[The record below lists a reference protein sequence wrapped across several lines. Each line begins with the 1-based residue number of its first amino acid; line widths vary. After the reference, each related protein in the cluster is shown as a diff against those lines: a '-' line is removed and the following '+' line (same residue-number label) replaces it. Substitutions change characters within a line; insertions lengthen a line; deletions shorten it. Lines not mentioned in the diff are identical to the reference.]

1 MNNRKD
7 PRPSS
12 LEGLKGIIFDYG
24 GTLDTCGQ
32 HWGKKLWHAY
42 ERQHVPVTEQQF
54 RDAYVYGERTLGRN
68 PIIKPDYTF
77 HRTLS
82 TKIRLEMEH
91 LCTHNAWDAS
101 EEEFRAKHQA
111 VLDDLYAEVQATTAH
126 SIGVLRELHERY
138 PMVLVSNF
146 YGNIECVLH
155 EFGFDGLFLDIVE
168 SAIVGVRKPDP
179 RIFELGVEALRSSDV
194 EKELS
199 ARPEGTLSERS
210 GERTL
215 NSKLSTTLHSP
226 LSTTLNSK
234 LSTRR
239 EAALSER
246 SGERTLHSNEVLVVG
261 DSFYKD
267 ILPAQKAGCRTA
279 WFKGEGW
286 TDETYDETIPDMV
299 ITDLSDLLVIK

>member
-126 SIGVLRELHERY
+126 SISVLRELHERY

-215 NSKLSTTLHSP
+215 NSP

-234 LSTRR
+234 LS
-239 EAALSER
+239 
-246 SGERTLHSNEVLVVG
+246 TLHSNEVLVVG

-299 ITDLSDLLVIK
+299 ITDLADLLVIK

>member
-1 MNNRKD
+1 MNNNRQD
-7 PRPSS
+7 NAP
-12 LEGLKGIIFDYG
+12 GMFDNLKGIIFDYG

-91 LCTHNAWDAS
+91 LCTHGAWDAS
-101 EEEFRAKHQA
+101 EEEFKQKHQA
-111 VLDDLYAEVQATTAH
+111 VLEDVYAEVLATTAH
-126 SIGVLRELHERY
+126 SAEVLTQLSERF

-146 YGNIECVLH
+146 YGNIECVLQ
-155 EFGFDGLFLDIVE
+155 EFGLRKFFPRIVE
-168 SAIVGVRKPDP
+168 SAVVGIRKPDP
-179 RIFELGVEALRSSDV
+179 RIFELGVEELRCSDVETLRSSDV
-194 EKELS
+194 EEK
-199 ARPEGTLSERS
+199 TQ
-210 GERTL
+210 
-215 NSKLSTTLHSP
+215 NSP

-234 LSTRR
+234 LST
-239 EAALSER
+239 
-246 SGERTLHSNEVLVVG
+246 LHSQEVLVVG

-299 ITDLSDLLVIK
+299 ITDLADLLVIK

>member
-1 MNNRKD
+1 MNNNRQD
-7 PRPSS
+7 PPLGLQGRFHSEAEKEPPI
-12 LEGLKGIIFDYG
+12 LGDLKGIIFDYG

-91 LCTHNAWDAS
+91 LCTHGAWDAS
-101 EEEFRAKHQA
+101 EEEFHAKHQA

-155 EFGFDGLFLDIVE
+155 EFGFDGLFLDIIE

-179 RIFELGVEALRSSDV
+179 RIFELGVEELRKGVRGVQGEWHTTPLPPREGQGGGSSITPND
-194 EKELS
+194 
-199 ARPEGTLSERS
+199 
-210 GERTL
+210 
-215 NSKLSTTLHSP
+215 
-226 LSTTLNSK
+226 
-234 LSTRR
+234 
-239 EAALSER
+239 
-246 SGERTLHSNEVLVVG
+246 VLVVG

>member
-1 MNNRKD
+1 MNNKD
-7 PRPSS
+7 TRPSS

-42 ERQHVPVTEQQF
+42 ERQHVPVSEQQF

-77 HRTLS
+77 HRTLA

-91 LCTHNAWDAS
+91 LCTHGAWDAS
-101 EEEFRAKHQA
+101 EEEFKQKHQA
-111 VLDDLYAEVQATTAH
+111 VLEDVYAEVLATTAH
-126 SIGVLRELHERY
+126 SAEVLTQLSERF

-146 YGNIECVLH
+146 YGNIECVLQ
-155 EFGFDGLFLDIVE
+155 EFGLRKFFPRIVE
-168 SAIVGVRKPDP
+168 SAVVGIRKPDP
-179 RIFELGVEALRSSDV
+179 RIFELGVEELRKGV
-194 EKELS
+194 QEVQGEWHTTPLPP
-199 ARPEGTLSERS
+199 REGQGGGS
-210 GERTL
+210 
-215 NSKLSTTLHSP
+215 SP
-226 LSTTLNSK
+226 LTP
-234 LSTRR
+234 
-239 EAALSER
+239 
-246 SGERTLHSNEVLVVG
+246 NEVLVVG

>member
-1 MNNRKD
+1 MNNNRQD
-7 PRPSS
+7 NAP
-12 LEGLKGIIFDYG
+12 GMFDNLKGIIFDYG

-77 HRTLS
+77 HRTLA

-91 LCTHNAWDAS
+91 LCTHGAWDAS
-101 EEEFRAKHQA
+101 EEEFKQKHQA
-111 VLDDLYAEVQATTAH
+111 VLEDVYAEVVATTAH
-126 SIGVLRELHERY
+126 SAEVLTQLSERF

-146 YGNIECVLH
+146 YGNIECVLQ
-155 EFGFDGLFLDIVE
+155 EFGLRKFFPRIVE
-168 SAIVGVRKPDP
+168 SAVVGIRKPDP
-179 RIFELGVEALRSSDV
+179 RIFELGVEELRSSDV
-194 EKELS
+194 E
-199 ARPEGTLSERS
+199 TLRS
-210 GERTL
+210 SDVEEKTQ
-215 NSKLSTTLHSP
+215 NSP

-234 LSTRR
+234 LST
-239 EAALSER
+239 
-246 SGERTLHSNEVLVVG
+246 LHSQEVLVVG

-299 ITDLSDLLVIK
+299 ITDLADLLVIK

>member
-1 MNNRKD
+1 MNNNRQD
-7 PRPSS
+7 PP
-12 LEGLKGIIFDYG
+12 LGLQGRFHSEAEKEPPILGGIKGIIFDYG

-91 LCTHNAWDAS
+91 LCTHGAWDAS
-101 EEEFRAKHQA
+101 EEEFHAKHQA

-155 EFGFDGLFLDIVE
+155 EFGFDGLFLDIIE

-179 RIFELGVEALRSSDV
+179 RIFELGVEALRSLEVKTLRSLDVKTLRSLDV
-194 EKELS
+194 EEDATSPQLNIATSQQLNLS
-199 ARPEGTLSERS
+199 TSQP
-210 GERTL
+210 L
-215 NSKLSTTLHSP
+215 NSH
-226 LSTTLNSK
+226 
-234 LSTRR
+234 
-239 EAALSER
+239 
-246 SGERTLHSNEVLVVG
+246 EVLVVG

>member
-1 MNNRKD
+1 MNNNKKD
-7 PRPSS
+7 PP
-12 LEGLKGIIFDYG
+12 LGLQGRFHSEAEKEPPILGGIKGIIFDYG

-179 RIFELGVEALRSSDV
+179 RIFELGVEKLRGSDV
-194 EKELS
+194 EKD
-199 ARPEGTLSERS
+199 A
-210 GERTL
+210 
-215 NSKLSTTLHSP
+215 NSKLSSLLSP
-226 LSTTLNSK
+226 LSTL
-234 LSTRR
+234 LSQ
-239 EAALSER
+239 
-246 SGERTLHSNEVLVVG
+246 EVLVVG

>member
-1 MNNRKD
+1 MNNRQD
-7 PRPSS
+7 TRPSS

-42 ERQHVPVTEQQF
+42 ERQHVPVSEQQF

-101 EEEFRAKHQA
+101 EEEFKQKHQA
-111 VLDDLYAEVQATTAH
+111 VLEDVYAEVLATTAH
-126 SIGVLRELHERY
+126 SAEVLTQLSERF

-146 YGNIECVLH
+146 YGNIECVLQ
-155 EFGFDGLFLDIVE
+155 EFGLRKFFPRIVE
-168 SAIVGVRKPDP
+168 SAVVGIRKPDP
-179 RIFELGVEALRSSDV
+179 RIFELGVEELRKGV
-194 EKELS
+194 QGVKGVKEVQGVQGEWHTTPLPP
-199 ARPEGTLSERS
+199 REGQGGGS
-210 GERTL
+210 
-215 NSKLSTTLHSP
+215 SP
-226 LSTTLNSK
+226 LTPQD
-234 LSTRR
+234 
-239 EAALSER
+239 
-246 SGERTLHSNEVLVVG
+246 VLVVG

-286 TDETYDETIPDMV
+286 TDETYDETVPDMV
-299 ITDLSDLLVIK
+299 ITDLADLLVIK

>member
-179 RIFELGVEALRSSDV
+179 RIFELGVEELRKGV
-194 EKELS
+194 QEVQGAQGVQGVQGEWHTTPLPP
-199 ARPEGTLSERS
+199 REGQGGGS
-210 GERTL
+210 
-215 NSKLSTTLHSP
+215 SP
-226 LSTTLNSK
+226 LTP
-234 LSTRR
+234 
-239 EAALSER
+239 
-246 SGERTLHSNEVLVVG
+246 NEVLVVG

>member
-91 LCTHNAWDAS
+91 LCTQGAWDAS
-101 EEEFRAKHQA
+101 EEEFKQKHQA
-111 VLDDLYAEVQATTAH
+111 VLEDVYAEVVATTAH
-126 SIGVLRELHERY
+126 SAEVLTQLSERF

-146 YGNIECVLH
+146 YGNIECVLQ
-155 EFGFDGLFLDIVE
+155 EFGLRKFFPRIVE
-168 SAIVGVRKPDP
+168 SAVVGIRKPDP
-179 RIFELGVEALRSSDV
+179 RIFELGVEKLRNSDVETLRSSDV
-194 EKELS
+194 EKD
-199 ARPEGTLSERS
+199 A
-210 GERTL
+210 
-215 NSKLSTTLHSP
+215 NSKLSSLHSP
-226 LSTTLNSK
+226 LST
-234 LSTRR
+234 
-239 EAALSER
+239 
-246 SGERTLHSNEVLVVG
+246 LHSQDVLVVG

-286 TDETYDETIPDMV
+286 TDETYDETVPDMV
-299 ITDLSDLLVIK
+299 ITDLADLLVIK

>member
-1 MNNRKD
+1 MNNNRQD
-7 PRPSS
+7 NTP
-12 LEGLKGIIFDYG
+12 GMFDNLKGIIFDYG

-42 ERQHVPVTEQQF
+42 ERQHVPVSEQQF

-77 HRTLS
+77 HRTLA

-91 LCTHNAWDAS
+91 LCTHGAWDAS
-101 EEEFRAKHQA
+101 EEEFKQKHQA
-111 VLDDLYAEVQATTAH
+111 VLEDVYAEVLATTAH
-126 SIGVLRELHERY
+126 SAEVLTQLSERF

-146 YGNIECVLH
+146 YGNIECVLQ
-155 EFGFDGLFLDIVE
+155 EFGLRKFFPRIVE
-168 SAIVGVRKPDP
+168 SAVVGIRKPDP
-179 RIFELGVEALRSSDV
+179 RIFELGVEELRKGVQEVQGEWHTTPLPPREGQGGGSSS
-194 EKELS
+194 LT
-199 ARPEGTLSERS
+199 P
-210 GERTL
+210 
-215 NSKLSTTLHSP
+215 
-226 LSTTLNSK
+226 
-234 LSTRR
+234 
-239 EAALSER
+239 
-246 SGERTLHSNEVLVVG
+246 NEVLVVG

-299 ITDLSDLLVIK
+299 ITDLADLLVIK

>member
-1 MNNRKD
+1 MNNTKD
-7 PRPSS
+7 P
-12 LEGLKGIIFDYG
+12 LLGLQGRFHSEAEKEPPILGGIKGIIFDYG

-42 ERQHVPVTEQQF
+42 ERQHVPVSEQQF

-77 HRTLS
+77 HRTLA

-91 LCTHNAWDAS
+91 LCTHGAWDAS
-101 EEEFRAKHQA
+101 EEEFKQKHQA
-111 VLDDLYAEVQATTAH
+111 VLEDVYAEVVATTAH
-126 SIGVLRELHERY
+126 SAEVLTQLSERF

-146 YGNIECVLH
+146 YGNIECVLQ
-155 EFGFDGLFLDIVE
+155 EFGLRKFFPRIVE
-168 SAIVGVRKPDP
+168 SAVVGIRKPDP
-179 RIFELGVEALRSSDV
+179 RIFELGVEKLRSSDV
-194 EKELS
+194 EEK
-199 ARPEGTLSERS
+199 TQ
-210 GERTL
+210 
-215 NSKLSTTLHSP
+215 NSP

-234 LSTRR
+234 LS
-239 EAALSER
+239 
-246 SGERTLHSNEVLVVG
+246 TLHSNEVLVVG

-286 TDETYDETIPDMV
+286 TDETYDETVPDLV
-299 ITDLSDLLVIK
+299 ITDLADLLVIK

>member
-1 MNNRKD
+1 MNNRQD

-179 RIFELGVEALRSSDV
+179 RIFELGVEELRKGV
-194 EKELS
+194 QGVQGVQGEWHTTPLPP
-199 ARPEGTLSERS
+199 REGQGGGSF
-210 GERTL
+210 
-215 NSKLSTTLHSP
+215 P
-226 LSTTLNSK
+226 LT
-234 LSTRR
+234 
-239 EAALSER
+239 
-246 SGERTLHSNEVLVVG
+246 SNEVLVVG

>member
-1 MNNRKD
+1 MNNNRQD
-7 PRPSS
+7 PP
-12 LEGLKGIIFDYG
+12 LGLQGRFHSEAEKEPPILGGIKGIIFDYG

-179 RIFELGVEALRSSDV
+179 RIFELGVEKLRSSDV
-194 EKELS
+194 EKD
-199 ARPEGTLSERS
+199 AT
-210 GERTL
+210 
-215 NSKLSTTLHSP
+215 SKLSSLHSP
-226 LSTTLNSK
+226 LSTL
-234 LSTRR
+234 LSQ
-239 EAALSER
+239 
-246 SGERTLHSNEVLVVG
+246 EVLVVG

>member
-1 MNNRKD
+1 MTNNESEGRQD
-7 PRPSS
+7 PP
-12 LEGLKGIIFDYG
+12 LGLQGRFHSEAEKEPPILGGIKGIIFDYG

-111 VLDDLYAEVQATTAH
+111 VLDDLYAEVQATTTH

-179 RIFELGVEALRSSDV
+179 RIFELGVEAMRSCDV
-194 EKELS
+194 EKFRSL
-199 ARPEGTLSERS
+199 ERS

-215 NSKLSTTLHSP
+215 NSPLSTTLHS
-226 LSTTLNSK
+226 K
-234 LSTRR
+234 LS
-239 EAALSER
+239 
-246 SGERTLHSNEVLVVG
+246 TLHSNEVLVVG

>member
-1 MNNRKD
+1 MNQI
-7 PRPSS
+7 
-12 LEGLKGIIFDYG
+12 KGIIFDYG

-91 LCTHNAWDAS
+91 LCTHGAWDAT

-126 SIGVLRELHERY
+126 SLDVLRKLHERF

-155 EFGFDGLFLDIVE
+155 EFGFDGMFFDVIE
-168 SAIVGVRKPDP
+168 SAIVGVRKPDS
-179 RIFELGVEALRSSDV
+179 RIFELGVEALQRSEGV
-194 EKELS
+194 KEC
-199 ARPEGTLSERS
+199 RS
-210 GERTL
+210 VD
-215 NSKLSTTLHSP
+215 
-226 LSTTLNSK
+226 
-234 LSTRR
+234 
-239 EAALSER
+239 
-246 SGERTLHSNEVLVVG
+246 VLVVG

-286 TDETYDETIPDMV
+286 TDETYDESIPDMV
-299 ITDLSDLLVIK
+299 ITDLDQLLPLIEEQK

>member
-1 MNNRKD
+1 MNNNRKD
-7 PRPSS
+7 PPLGLQGRFHSEAEKEPPI
-12 LEGLKGIIFDYG
+12 LGGLKGIIFDYG

-111 VLDDLYAEVQATTAH
+111 VLDDLYAEVQATTTH

-155 EFGFDGLFLDIVE
+155 EFGFDGLFLDIIE

-179 RIFELGVEALRSSDV
+179 RIFELGVEELRKGV
-194 EKELS
+194 QEVQGAQGVQGVQGEWHTTPLPP
-199 ARPEGTLSERS
+199 REGQ
-210 GERTL
+210 GGG
-215 NSKLSTTLHSP
+215 SP
-226 LSTTLNSK
+226 LI
-234 LSTRR
+234 
-239 EAALSER
+239 
-246 SGERTLHSNEVLVVG
+246 SNEVLVVG

-299 ITDLSDLLVIK
+299 ITDLCDLLVIK